1 MSGYGTVYIRPTDRG
16 TFRVIVA
23 LDAEFATVEDA
34 DAAAHYLARHLRVRC
49 PDVLE
54 RVRASAA
61 EEPLGEPLPRPAPA
75 PTFRP
80 PPD

>member
-1 MSGYGTVYIRPTDRG
+1 MSGYGSVHVRPTDRG

-34 DAAAHYLARHLRVRC
+34 DAAASYLAAHLRVRC

-54 RVRASAA
+54 RVRASA

-75 PTFRP
+75 VPFAAP
-80 PPD
+80 